1 MIVPLLALFLAGSP
15 PPVPPAPPPRVFS
28 VVSQR
33 SGGQLLVRMS
43 VDTDVESYSAVREGA
58 DVVVRIAA
66 IPVDRLVLPAA
77 GDPVESFALGTDA
90 VFTLRVKVP
99 TSWSHEIVRESS
111 SFVLILRP
119 VQADSIVAAPSS
131 TPPVLDSRAGTS
143 DPDTLYRQLFPSLDN
158 PTPPQTEAG
167 LAADENWYSSF
178 RWLGLQARPWVAVSY
193 VDGSSTLVQVNEVT
207 KDHYLVIQPNLG
219 IGLSPR
225 IGGSEGRWKA
235 NYTPRFRR
243 LVDLQLPHL
252 TSHFFD
258 AGVDQPLASL
268 GSVYANYHHSR
279 GVLETAEIDPGREYG
294 IGRNRVADSSLEQF
308 RRNSLGLGVRLEFVA
323 DTLADINVD
332 ETRVAY
338 GNRGNSLSERAF
350 FDYKT
355 RTLNASI
362 KRGLGEGRFMGLLFS
377 LLDNPAQEER
387 GQIEGRG
394 YLYGVTLDG
403 SLAALTTGRLM
414 LGYRTQKNPR
424 AGAGGRD
431 YKDLTYGAQVLR
443 ELTEEST
450 IGIAADRKLYLSGFA
465 DNGFYVADSIRGD
478 FSARVPLSLFLRANA
493 GLQTN
498 GYRTSPQVV
507 GSTSSTALR
516 KDTLLVWSVALSRNL
531 TDWAYLRADYTVERR
546 NSNLDQFD
554 IRSRALTLQIGLGFF
569 GKAESQGSSS
579 W

>member
-1 MIVPLLALFLAGSP
+1 MIVPLLALFLTASP
-15 PPVPPAPPPRVFS
+15 PLAPPSPPPRVFS

-33 SGGQLLVRMS
+33 SGEQVLVRIS

-66 IPVDRLVLPAA
+66 IPVDRLVLPAT
-77 GDPVESFALGTDA
+77 GGPVESFTLGTDA
-90 VFTLRVKVP
+90 VFTLRVKVTP
-99 TSWSHEIVRESS
+99 GWNHEIVRESA

-119 VQADSIVAAPSS
+119 VHAVTSPTPSS
-131 TPPVLDSRAGTS
+131 TPLLPDARAGTP

-158 PTPPQTEAG
+158 PTPPQSEAG

-178 RWLGLQARPWVAVSY
+178 RWLGLQVRPWVAVSY

-268 GSVYANYHHSR
+268 GSVYATYHHSR
-279 GVLETAEIDPGREYG
+279 GVLETSEIDPGREYG

-308 RRNSLGLGVRLEFVA
+308 KRNSLGLGARFEFLV
-323 DTLADINVD
+323 DTLADVNVD
-332 ETRVAY
+332 ETRVVY
-338 GNRGNSLSERAF
+338 GDRRNSLSERAF
-350 FDYKT
+350 FDYKS

-362 KRGLGEGRFMGLLFS
+362 KRGLGEGRFVGLVFS
-377 LLDNPAQEER
+377 LVDNPAQKER
-387 GQIEGRG
+387 RQIEGRG
-394 YLYGVTLDG
+394 YHYGVTLDG
-403 SLAALTTGRLM
+403 SLASLTTGRLM
-414 LGYRTQKNPR
+414 VGYRTQKNPR
-424 AGAGGRD
+424 AGVGGRD
-431 YKDLTYGAQVLR
+431 YKDLTYGAQLLR

-450 IGIAADRKLYLSGFA
+450 IGVAADRKLYLSGFA

-478 FSARVPLSLFLRANA
+478 FTARVPLSLFFRANA
-493 GLQTN
+493 GFQAN
-498 GYRTSPQVV
+498 SYRTSPQVV
-507 GSTSSTALR
+507 GNSSSTALR
-516 KDTLLVWSVALSRNL
+516 KDKLLVWSVALSRNL
-531 TDWAYLRADYTVERR
+531 TEWAYVRADYTVERR

-569 GKAESQGSSS
+569 GKTESQGSSS